1 MFKDTDRELARL
13 EAALLEAEEEEI
25 LEEDPEEEYEEDYE
39 EEYEEELYDDYE
51 EDEDVPAEY
60 FYTDTRPAHDPVA
73 YQNYSN
79 DYGRDQHVGA
89 TGYRAYNSD
98 DCDEDLDAFSEE
110 VYEARD
116 EGSNTG
122 LLITACVLAAI
133 FGGTVLFIVLKY
145 IGVL

>member
-13 EAALLEAEEEEI
+13 EAALLEAEEEEL
-25 LEEDPEEEYEEDYE
+25 LEEDPEEEYEEEYE
-39 EEYEEELYDDYE
+39 DDYEEELYDEYGE
-51 EDEDVPAEY
+51 QQDVPAEY
-60 FYTDTRPAHDPVA
+60 FYNDTRPAHDPAV

-79 DYGRDQHVGA
+79 DYGRESQSSA

-110 VYEARD
+110 VYEARED
-116 EGSNTG
+116 NSNTG

-133 FGGTVLFIVLKY
+133 FGGMVLFIVLKY